1 MPRQASK
8 PVRTV
13 SVLGLVGLALLTSAY
28 VATDRIAT
36 RVTPK
41 IEVAPSVAP
50 SIAVLSARR
59 NPSTLSVITRAGRV
73 ERALAP
79 LLDTLPDNSCLRVDW
94 MGAVRASKN
103 TTIPYVPAS
112 ATKVLTAAVA
122 LDVLGPNYTF
132 KTEVHGVIDA
142 GGTTGDLYLVGG
154 GDPLLVRSEYV
165 RTEKYPTLSPTSIES
180 LADQLV
186 AAGVRNVSGSVVGV
200 DTRYDAVRFVDVW
213 PDSFHLVEAGP
224 LGALMINDGAVI
236 GQETKG
242 ADPAISAAAEFTNLL
257 SSRGVTVTGFP
268 RHEALPS
275 GSKALATISSA
286 PFLSVLQEMLVNS
299 DNNTSELV
307 IKELGF
313 VKTGVGSTAA
323 GLAVVTE
330 TLKQWKVDAGVVL
343 SDGSGL
349 SGSNLIPCDTFMSVL
364 NRFTDVLP
372 PLLAVAGTT
381 GTLSNIFVTHS
392 VQGRLLGK
400 TGTLSG
406 VKTLVGYLP
415 VEGGEPVVF
424 SLLMNRSAIDN
435 QGAYRP
441 IWNALGNALDR
452 AKSTPTIEQL
462 SP

>member
-1 MPRQASK
+1 MPRQASN
-8 PVRTV
+8 PVRSV

-28 VATDRIAT
+28 VATDRIAI

-41 IEVAPSVAP
+41 IEAPPSVGP

-122 LDVLGPNYTF
+122 LDVLGPKYTF
-132 KTEVHGVIDA
+132 TTEVHGSIDA
-142 GGTTGDLYLVGG
+142 SGTTGDLFLVGG

-186 AAGVRNVSGSVVGV
+186 AAGVRNVAGSVVGV

-213 PDSFHLVEAGP
+213 PDSFHMVEAGP

-236 GQETKG
+236 GQEMKG

-257 SSRGVTVTGFP
+257 SSRGVTVAGFP
-268 RHEALPS
+268 RHEALPP
-275 GSKALATISSA
+275 GSKVLASISSV

-307 IKELGF
+307 LKELGF

-323 GLAVVTE
+323 GLAVMTE
-330 TLKQWKVDAGVVL
+330 TLKKWKVDTGVVL
-343 SDGSGL
+343 TDGSGL

-364 NRFTDVLP
+364 SRSADVLP
-372 PLLAVAGTT
+372 PLLAVAGTS

-392 VQGRLLGK
+392 VQGKLLGK

-424 SLLMNRSAIDN
+424 SLLMNRSGIDN

-441 IWNALGNALDR
+441 IWNALGNSLDR
-452 AKSTPTIEQL
+452 AKSTPTVEQL

>member
-1 MPRQASK
+1 
-8 PVRTV
+8 
-13 SVLGLVGLALLTSAY
+13 
-28 VATDRIAT
+28 
-36 RVTPK
+36 
-41 IEVAPSVAP
+41 
-50 SIAVLSARR
+50 
-59 NPSTLSVITRAGRV
+59 
-73 ERALAP
+73 
-79 LLDTLPDNSCLRVDW
+79 
-94 MGAVRASKN
+94 
-103 TTIPYVPAS
+103 
-112 ATKVLTAAVA
+112 
-122 LDVLGPNYTF
+122 
-132 KTEVHGVIDA
+132 
-142 GGTTGDLYLVGG
+142 
-154 GDPLLVRSEYV
+154 LVRSEYV

-330 TLKQWKVDAGVVL
+330 TLKKWKVDAGVVL

-349 SGSNLIPCDTFMSVL
+349 SGSNLVPCDTFMSVL

-392 VQGRLLGK
+392 VQGKLLGK

-424 SLLMNRSAIDN
+424 SLLMNRNAIDN

-452 AKSTPTIEQL
+452 AKSTPTVEQL